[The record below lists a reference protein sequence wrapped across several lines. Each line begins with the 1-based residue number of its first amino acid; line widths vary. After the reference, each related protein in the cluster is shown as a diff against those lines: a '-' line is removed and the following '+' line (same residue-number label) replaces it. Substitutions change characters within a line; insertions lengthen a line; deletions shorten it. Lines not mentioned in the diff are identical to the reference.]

1 MRGGRNTRLVPNGA
15 AGPETEPPSRPRT
28 KVARWRRPF
37 TADARTV
44 PSPFSPIDDYLHQL
58 HQQLSALGDG
68 RVASYIPELTKAD
81 PRHFGIAIA
90 TVDGRVYEVG
100 DARERFTIQSISK
113 PLVYGA
119 ALEDRGVERVRR
131 AVGVEPSGEAF
142 NSISLEPGTGRPMN
156 PMINAGAIAMSS
168 LVAGAGREA
177 RRERVLSA
185 ISAYAGRELDVDE
198 AVFES
203 ERSTGHRN
211 RAIGHLLRNYEIIG
225 DDPDEALDL
234 YFRQCAVRVDCR
246 DLAWIG
252 ATLANGGTHPVTGR
266 QAVRREFVG
275 SILSVM
281 ATCGVY
287 DFSGEWTD
295 RVGLPAKSGVGGG
308 IVAVLPGQ
316 LGIGV
321 YSPALDERG
330 NSVRGVR
337 ACEAL
342 SQDLGLLGLQP
353 PRASAATVRASYTL
367 AAVRSKRRRPLA
379 EERVLAETGERVR
392 VLELQGDLRFTTF
405 EPVLHLISL
414 QVQQAQPL
422 VAVVLDFKRVTQVD
436 RAATR
441 LLVALIAQCT
451 AREVSVALTRV
462 RRGDLLASLDAEMD
476 PRAAAALHFHPQL
489 DLGLEACERELL
501 RRAGLAPGLAA
512 AQELPLAAHGLC
524 HGAAAEDLAFL
535 EPLLVRSHF
544 EPGALL
550 VHRGDPGDSIYLLL
564 RGQVS
569 VVVDL
574 PGGGFKRLATLSA
587 GMAFGELAL
596 ITGGRRTADVR
607 ADTPVECA
615 TLDAATFAR
624 LERERPALTILLLRN
639 LLQGVGRMALQLTV
653 EVAALEG

>member
-1 MRGGRNTRLVPNGA
+1 
-15 AGPETEPPSRPRT
+15 
-28 KVARWRRPF
+28 
-37 TADARTV
+37 
-44 PSPFSPIDDYLHQL
+44 
-58 HQQLSALGDG
+58 
-68 RVASYIPELTKAD
+68 
-81 PRHFGIAIA
+81 
-90 TVDGRVYEVG
+90 
-100 DARERFTIQSISK
+100 
-113 PLVYGA
+113 
-119 ALEDRGVERVRR
+119 
-131 AVGVEPSGEAF
+131 
-142 NSISLEPGTGRPMN
+142 
-156 PMINAGAIAMSS
+156 
-168 LVAGAGREA
+168 
-177 RRERVLSA
+177 
-185 ISAYAGRELDVDE
+185 
-198 AVFES
+198 
-203 ERSTGHRN
+203 
-211 RAIGHLLRNYEIIG
+211 
-225 DDPDEALDL
+225 
-234 YFRQCAVRVDCR
+234 
-246 DLAWIG
+246 
-252 ATLANGGTHPVTGR
+252 
-266 QAVRREFVG
+266 VRREFVG

-342 SQDLGLLGLQP
+342 SQDLGLHGLQP

-379 EERVLAETGERVR
+379 EERVLAEQGERVR

-414 QVQQAQPL
+414 QVQQAQQVQPAQSL
-422 VAVVLDFKRVTQVD
+422 VAVVLDFRRVTQVD

-489 DLGLEACERELL
+489 DLGLEAGERELL

-574 PGGGFKRLATLSA
+574 PGGGFKRLATLSG